1 MKKLLKRYM
10 IFILLIGIN
19 VLLLFWKPDLAMNS
33 FNNIWDNV
41 IEMLTIIP
49 PIFVLLGL
57 LDVWVEKETM
67 VRYMGTGSGFKGAL
81 IAFLV
86 GSAAAGPLYA
96 AFPVAIMML
105 KKRASMFNIFI
116 FIGAWSTTKIPMLT
130 FEAANMGM
138 TFTLTRLALSII
150 GIVIIATIMDKALSK
165 EEKEAIYTKQDQND
179 VMENMQMKK
188 NMKN

>member
-1 MKKLLKRYM
+1 MKQVIKRYTL
-10 IFILLIGIN
+10 FIILISVN
-19 VLLLFWKPDLAMNS
+19 VLLLFWKPDIAMTS

-41 IEMLTIIP
+41 IEMMMIVP

-67 VRYMGTGSGFKGAL
+67 IRYMGKGSGIKGTM

-86 GSAAAGPLYA
+86 GSCAAGPLYA

-138 TFTLTRLALSII
+138 TFTLVRLALSIV
-150 GIVIIATIMDKALSK
+150 GIIIIATIMDKSLSK
-165 EEKEAIYTKQDQND
+165 EEKEVIYTRQD
-179 VMENMQMKK
+179 K
-188 NMKN
+188 